1 MSYLRVKIC
10 GITRLEDALCAEDA
24 GADAI
29 GLNFVPG
36 TKRAISHA
44 QASAIS
50 SDLGPLI
57 ARVGIFRDAPLVEIL
72 AALNAARL
80 TCVQLHGSESD
91 EFAASVA
98 LHAPVIRAVSHGA
111 ALPATDTLLIDNL
124 EGGTGQTFDWNTLET
139 SVLRGRRWLLAG
151 GLTPDNVATAVKQLY
166 PWGVDVS
173 SGVESAPGIK
183 DHAKIIAFISA
194 ARGLQV

>member
-1 MSYLRVKIC
+1 MNYVRVKIC
-10 GITRLEDALCAEDA
+10 GITRLDDALCAEDA
-24 GADAI
+24 GVDAI

-44 QASAIS
+44 QAAAIS
-50 SDLGPLI
+50 HGLGPLI
-57 ARVGIFRDAPLVEIL
+57 ARVGIFRDADLEEIL

-91 EFAASVA
+91 EFAATVA
-98 LHAPVIRAVSHGA
+98 LHAPVIRAVSHGT
-111 ALPATDTLLIDNL
+111 ALPAMDTLLIDGL
-124 EGGTGQTFDWNTLET
+124 EAGSGQTFDWDALET
-139 SVLRGRRWLLAG
+139 SALRGRRWLLAG
-151 GLTPDNVATAVKQLY
+151 GLTPENVSSAVQQLQ

-183 DHAKIIAFISA
+183 DHIKISGFVKA
-194 ARGLQV
+194 ARGL